1 MNKAKEEKNN
11 NQKKPLAK
19 PRLLQ
24 GEVVSDKMD
33 KTAVVLV
40 SRFKQH
46 PKYKK
51 RYLVSKKY
59 KAHNENNQYK
69 TGDRVIIRE
78 SCPIS
83 KDKKWVI
90 IEKK

>member
-1 MNKAKEEKNN
+1 MDKMKEETNSSK
-11 NQKKPLAK
+11 KKPLAK

-24 GEVVSDKMD
+24 GKVVSDKMD
-33 KTAVVLV
+33 KTATVLV
-40 SRFKQH
+40 NRFKQH

-59 KAHNENNQYK
+59 KAQNEGNQYK
-69 TGDRVIIRE
+69 TGDYVIIKENR
-78 SCPIS
+78 PLS

-90 IEKK
+90 VEKK